1 LDHEGVYEALD
12 VLESFRSFIRN
23 FRDDSGNP
31 KYYLELSNIPISEA
45 RSLLVDFQ
53 DLITFNKDL
62 ATELAERPLFTLGE
76 MEKAAYIT
84 LGEIDSTYI
93 KHVKKVNI
101 RVRGFPRIVSIRKIN
116 SSLINKFVSL
126 DGVVVRVTAT
136 KSLLNIGA
144 FKCSNCGAITKIQ
157 QSGYLIKSPKFCSS
171 CRASGPELMDF
182 VPEESSFQDIQFI
195 RLQERPED
203 LPPGSMPQNMELQVS
218 DDLVD
223 IIRPGDRIRVTG
235 VVIGEHEQM
244 GPFRGKSRI
253 FELRIL
259 VNNVEA
265 VEEKFELSIDESD
278 QENFRRVSKDPWFY
292 HKLIRSIAP
301 SIHGMEDIKEAILLQ
316 LAGGVPRTFRDGV
329 RVRGDINILLVGD
342 PGTAKSQ
349 LLKYV
354 QRIAPRG
361 LYTSGRGTTAAGLTA
376 AVVRDKTGAF
386 ALEAGAL
393 VLADMGVAAIDE
405 FEKMRPEDR
414 VAIHEAME
422 QQTCS
427 VAKGGIV
434 ATLNARTAILSAANP
449 VFGRYD
455 PNRNFADNVNLPP
468 TVLSRFDL
476 FFVIRDIPNPEDDA
490 KLSDKILEQHRML
503 ESSSAEVFESSFL
516 RKYLAFC
523 KKVNPALSEEA
534 ANRIKSFFLEMRA
547 ASVDSPIQATPR
559 QLESVIRIATARAR
573 LLLKDFVEIDD
584 VEAAIALIRKSL
596 SRASFDVHA
605 GVIDVDV
612 IMTGKPKSSREKMS
626 ILMNTINEL
635 EKSSGKAMLEEL
647 YTELE
652 KKGLSRTD
660 AEKILQ
666 VLLKEGILY
675 SPDGES
681 VKRSK

>member
-1 LDHEGVYEALD
+1 MSRDEVYEALD
-12 VLESFRSFIRN
+12 VIDSFRSFLRN
-23 FRDDSGNP
+23 FRDESDQP
-31 KYYLELSNIPISEA
+31 KYYLELSNILVSDA
-45 RSLLVDFQ
+45 RSIFIDFQ
-53 DLITFNKDL
+53 DIIVFNKDL
-62 ATELAERPLFTLGE
+62 ATELAERPLFTLEE
-76 MEKAAYIT
+76 MEKAVQIT

-93 KHVKKVNI
+93 KHAKKVKVRI
-101 RVRGFPRIVSIRKIN
+101 RGFPRSVSIRKIN
-116 SSLINKFVSL
+116 SSFINKFVSL

-136 KSLLNIGA
+136 KSLLNVGA
-144 FKCSNCGAITKIQ
+144 FKCTNCGTIVKVQ
-157 QSGYLIKSPKFCSS
+157 QSGYLIKSPKFCNS
-171 CRASGPELMDF
+171 CRASGPEVMEF
-182 VPEESSFQDIQFI
+182 VPEESVFQDIQFI
-195 RLQERPED
+195 RIQERPED
-203 LPPGSMPQNMELQVS
+203 LPPGSMPQNMELQVT

-223 IIRPGDRIRVTG
+223 IIRPGDRVRVTG
-235 VVIGEHEQM
+235 TVIGEHEQM

-253 FELRIL
+253 FELRVLI
-259 VNNVEA
+259 NNIEA
-265 VEEKFELSIDESD
+265 AEEKFEFSIEESD
-278 QENFRRVSKDPWFY
+278 QENFRRMVKDPWFY
-292 HKLIRSIAP
+292 QKLIKSIAP

-329 RVRGDINILLVGD
+329 RVRGDINVLLVGD

-393 VLADMGVAAIDE
+393 VLADMGIAAIDE

-455 PNRNFADNVNLPP
+455 PNRNFAENINLPP

-503 ESSSAEVFESSFL
+503 ESSSVEVFDSAFI
-516 RKYLAFC
+516 RKYLTFC
-523 KKVNPALSEEA
+523 KRVTPTLSEEA
-534 ANRIKSFFLEMRA
+534 AKRIKSFFLEMRS
-547 ASVDSPIQATPR
+547 ASADSPLQATPR

-573 LLLKDFVEIDD
+573 VLLKDFVEIDD
-584 VEAAIALIRKSL
+584 VEAAIALIKKSL
-596 SRASFDVHA
+596 SRASLDVRT

-626 ILMNTINEL
+626 ILMNTINDL
-635 EKSSGKAMLEEL
+635 EKSHGKALLEDL
-647 YTELE
+647 YAELE
-652 KKGLSRTD
+652 KKGINRSD